1 MALLIQRRQPDPA
14 LQLPEDL
21 HPLVRRVLLRRNLAS
36 AAELDLSLR
45 QLLPPESLLGIEQAV
60 ALLMGHLERQGRVL
74 VVSDFDA
81 DGATS
86 CAVALRA
93 LRGLGFKHLDYIVPN
108 RFEYG
113 YGLTPEIVALAAQRQ
128 PDLIITVDNGIS
140 SVAGVQAARQAG
152 IQVLITDHHLP
163 GQILPDADAIV
174 NPNQPGCSFASKSL
188 AGVGVIF
195 YLMLALRARLRDSG
209 WFDAGGITEPNLA
222 DLLDLVALGTVADVV
237 PLDRNNRI
245 LVSEGLRRIRA
256 GRACAGILA
265 LLQVSRRKRET
276 LLATDLGFAIGPR
289 LNAAGRLDDMSLGIE
304 CLLTGSDQAAY
315 AMAIQLD
322 SLNSDRRLIEGEMRE
337 QAFRSLEKLDL
348 NDVGM
353 PAGLCVYD
361 PAWHQGVIGI
371 LASRIK
377 DKYHRPVIAFAD
389 AGLSED
395 GSTELKG
402 SARSIQGFHIRD
414 ALDAIASRNP
424 GLVSKFGG
432 HAMAAGLSLAK
443 PQLAEFSE
451 AFSRY
456 AAEQLGEEQLQA
468 KVLTDGELAESEL
481 GLPAAEAIAEAG
493 PWGQGFPEPLFDGLF
508 KVIESRVL
516 AERHLKLKVMPPD
529 GLISVEAIAFNA
541 PLDEPVQPGDR
552 LRLVYRLSVNE
563 FRDLRQPQLLIE
575 QFEKV

>member
-265 LLQVSRRKRET
+265 LVQVSRRKRET

-315 AMAIQLD
+315 AMAVQLD

-529 GLISVEAIAFNA
+529 GLISVEAMAFNA

>member
-45 QLLPPESLLGIEQAV
+45 QLLPPESLMGIEQAV
-60 ALLMGHLERQGRVL
+60 VLLMGHLERQGRVL

-128 PDLIITVDNGIS
+128 PNLIITVDNGIS
-140 SVAGVQAARQAG
+140 SVAGVQAAQQAG

-163 GQILPDADAIV
+163 GPTLPDADAIV

-195 YLMLALRARLRDSG
+195 YLMLAMRARLRDIG
-209 WFDAGGITEPNLA
+209 WFDAAGITEPNLA

-245 LVSEGLRRIRA
+245 LVSEGLKRIRA

-265 LLQVSRRKRET
+265 LLQVSRRKRES

-304 CLLTGSDQAAY
+304 CLLTESDQAAY
-315 AMAIQLD
+315 AMAVQLD

-348 NDVGM
+348 NDVEM

-443 PQLAEFSE
+443 QQLAEFSE

-508 KVIESRVL
+508 KVLESRVL
-516 AERHLKLKVMPPD
+516 AERHLKLKVTPPD

-563 FRDLRQPQLLIE
+563 FRDLRQPQLVVE
-575 QFEKV
+575 QFEKA

>member
-265 LLQVSRRKRET
+265 LVQVSRRKRET

-315 AMAIQLD
+315 AMAVQLD

-348 NDVGM
+348 NDVEM

-529 GLISVEAIAFNA
+529 GLISVEAMAFNA

-575 QFEKV
+575 QFEKA